1 LDNLL
6 KESPRQMPYMCFEH
20 DEKQASLWASSFASG
35 LDPVFN
41 EPAII
46 LTGKPSGSGAKAVN
60 AKDWRSTSPS
70 FGTNAE
76 YTKCKCRRCDEP
88 IKVCACE
95 KPAFYFPDGVR
106 GSEANPA
113 QITGVD
119 FVVGTLTNKP
129 AFRAMPPVKARDE
142 AGNIIEAGD
151 YVGHEFHGNQW
162 VGGEA
167 HGKENEGS
175 RKAHLASAGAKDKAS
190 HTAAAAAHEKAAK
203 LHEKAGN
210 DDAAAVHRAA
220 ASYHSGRAA
229 RFKASDASVSGDIIS
244 ATDDLDTILAAYRP
258 QESVDAILAKMEPAA
273 TRVTGFAN
281 DLDAMDAILAKLSG
295 VAP

>member
-1 LDNLL
+1 MKKIYSRKASNAQASDIGKNTNLITATDHNIVHCRASGSKLKADSSPDWVQDEPVKVPYMPAGLHTITAGFCGPITKGRAASINLTVEVDPDRDAATCQASLDNLL

-76 YTKCKCRRCDEP
+76 YTKCKCRRCDDP

-113 QITGVD
+113 QITGID

-129 AFRAMPPVKARDE
+129 AFRAMPPVKAKLEDGTVQ
-142 AGNIIEAGD
+142 AGGP
-151 YVGHEFHGNQW
+151 G
-162 VGGEA
+162 
-167 HGKENEGS
+167 
-175 RKAHLASAGAKDKAS
+175 
-190 HTAAAAAHEKAAK
+190 
-203 LHEKAGN
+203 
-210 DDAAAVHRAA
+210 
-220 ASYHSGRAA
+220 SGRRKEGESKSEVATTESQKA
-229 RFKASDASVSGDIIS
+229 TKCRFQGNGFWKSR
-244 ATDDLDTILAAYRP
+244 RP
-258 QESVDAILAKMEPAA
+258 
-273 TRVTGFAN
+273 
-281 DLDAMDAILAKLSG
+281 
-295 VAP
+295 